1 MHGKPYYHYV
11 ADIDTIESV
20 RTVVAMVSR
29 YDEFKRI
36 RGEGPRDYVELTMA
50 RAVLIVFILIII
62 YHLLSQL

>member
-1 MHGKPYYHYV
+1 
-11 ADIDTIESV
+11 
-20 RTVVAMVSR
+20 MVSR
-29 YDEFKRI
+29 YDEFKRL